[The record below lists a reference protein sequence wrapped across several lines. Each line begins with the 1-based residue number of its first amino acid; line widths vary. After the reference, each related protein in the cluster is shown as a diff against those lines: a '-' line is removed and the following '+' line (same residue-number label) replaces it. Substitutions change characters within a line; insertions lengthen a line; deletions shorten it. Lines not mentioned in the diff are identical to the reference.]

1 MKILIRNAPNTYNYG
16 SMMMCE
22 NIIKELNKRIE
33 EPEYY
38 IDNATSDNI
47 DRLKKATEYEKIY
60 SENIYKEKFLLKSGI
75 FAKVERKVKYELY
88 QAKVIRK
95 AKKFDC
101 ILVLGGDDFAETYSN
116 KKYALKALQ
125 QLDGLNKKSKVIMLG
140 QTIGPYTGKRKEFA
154 SKLFKKINVY
164 TRDDV
169 SGKYL
174 EEEIGVKPIISR
186 DLAFLDLHL
195 QEKYNNNYKNILEKY
210 ELSDNDYI
218 VVVGT
223 GLAKWYCNNENNFY
237 SNFIK
242 IIDNIKTKYSNKKI
256 VWLSHVTT
264 AEPALSDNTMLKMI
278 NSKYNN
284 YINENLT
291 VIKEQILP
299 VEARIILGHAYF
311 TLTCRMHAAVSSFQM
326 GKPAICLSYSS
337 KYKGVIAE
345 GLKMNN
351 LVIEAK
357 NEELWQSGIVD
368 IVNEKVDYVEKNYD
382 DLTKKIKENVSNCQK
397 IVKKTL
403 DEIATI
409 IK

>member
-1 MKILIRNAPNTYNYG
+1 
-16 SMMMCE
+16 
-22 NIIKELNKRIE
+22 
-33 EPEYY
+33 
-38 IDNATSDNI
+38 
-47 DRLKKATEYEKIY
+47 
-60 SENIYKEKFLLKSGI
+60 
-75 FAKVERKVKYELY
+75 
-88 QAKVIRK
+88 
-95 AKKFDC
+95 
-101 ILVLGGDDFAETYSN
+101 
-116 KKYALKALQ
+116 
-125 QLDGLNKKSKVIMLG
+125 
-140 QTIGPYTGKRKEFA
+140 
-154 SKLFKKINVY
+154 
-164 TRDDV
+164 
-169 SGKYL
+169 
-174 EEEIGVKPIISR
+174 
-186 DLAFLDLHL
+186 
-195 QEKYNNNYKNILEKY
+195 
-210 ELSDNDYI
+210 
-218 VVVGT
+218 
-223 GLAKWYCNNENNFY
+223 
-237 SNFIK
+237 
-242 IIDNIKTKYSNKKI
+242 
-256 VWLSHVTT
+256 
-264 AEPALSDNTMLKMI
+264 MI

-382 DLTKKIKENVSNCQK
+382 DLTKKIKENVSNCQE